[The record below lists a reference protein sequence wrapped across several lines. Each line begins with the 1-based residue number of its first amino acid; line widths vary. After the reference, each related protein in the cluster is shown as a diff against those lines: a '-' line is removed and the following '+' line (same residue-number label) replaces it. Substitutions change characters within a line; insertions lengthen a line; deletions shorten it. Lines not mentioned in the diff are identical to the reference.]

1 MCVCVWEIERMM
13 AEEIM
18 GRRAE
23 DAPCLL
29 IKFLVLVQH
38 NLYLGRVK
46 TSILRMCFVCA
57 SPIDPRLEVFLIYQ
71 ASTPGQRHYKQ
82 IKKHGSFA
90 IYKERRCQK

>member
-1 MCVCVWEIERMM
+1 MCVCVCVWDIERMM

-18 GRRAE
+18 GRRAA

-90 IYKERRCQK
+90 IYKER